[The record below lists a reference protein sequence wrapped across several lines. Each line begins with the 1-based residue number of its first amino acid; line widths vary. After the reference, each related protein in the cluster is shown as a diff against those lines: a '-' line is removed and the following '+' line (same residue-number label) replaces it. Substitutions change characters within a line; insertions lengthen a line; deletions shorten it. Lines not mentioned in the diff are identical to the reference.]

1 MCVPKTW
8 FPVLLPPFPIH
19 TPSALEHHPH
29 TGLLRPPT
37 HPSPPSSTPS
47 IATVLHH
54 ARAPT
59 KTTSSTARD
68 GHFSSTATDQ
78 EPRIASSR
86 FIGAVVLF
94 VGAAHTT
101 FSSTATR
108 LIPRCTRLPSQIC
121 FNATDSHRTPNAY
134 TAPQERWYFISP
146 QLFDLNQKI
155 DLNLVTLL
163 SFQLLEFS
171 S

>member
-1 MCVPKTW
+1 M
-8 FPVLLPPFPIH
+8 
-19 TPSALEHHPH
+19 
-29 TGLLRPPT
+29 
-37 HPSPPSSTPS
+37 
-47 IATVLHH
+47 AT
-54 ARAPT
+54 A
-59 KTTSSTARD
+59 
-68 GHFSSTATDQ
+68 Q
-78 EPRIASSR
+78 EPCITSSR
-86 FIGAVVLF
+86 FIGGVVLF

-101 FSSTATR
+101 VSSTATG

-121 FNATDSHRTPNAY
+121 FNATDSHCTPDAY

>member
-1 MCVPKTW
+1 MTT
-8 FPVLLPPFPIH
+8 PIH
-19 TPSALEHHPH
+19 HIHVVAVGQPCRASVLH
-29 TGLLRPPT
+29 TT
-37 HPSPPSSTPS
+37 TS
-47 IATVLHH
+47 IATVLHC
-54 ARAPT
+54 AGAPT

-68 GHFSSTATDQ
+68 GSFSSTATDQ
-78 EPRIASSR
+78 EPCITSSR

-94 VGAAHTT
+94 AWAAHTT
-101 FSSTATR
+101 FSSTAMG

-121 FNATDSHRTPNAY
+121 FNATDSHRTPDAY
-134 TAPQERWYFISP
+134 TAPQDRWYFISP

>member
-1 MCVPKTW
+1 MSQKHGSPY
-8 FPVLLPPFPIH
+8 LSLHFPIH

-29 TGLLRPPT
+29 TSLRPPP
-37 HPSPPSSTPS
+37 HPSPPSSTTS

-54 ARAPT
+54 AGAPT
-59 KTTSSTARD
+59 KTASSTARD
-68 GHFSSTATDQ
+68 GRFSSTATDQ
-78 EPRIASSR
+78 EPCITSSR

-94 VGAAHTT
+94 AGAAHTT
-101 FSSTATR
+101 FSSTATG
-108 LIPRCTRLPSQIC
+108 LIPRCTRLPPQIC
-121 FNATDSHRTPNAY
+121 FNATDSHRTPDAY